1 MIAEE
6 NNNGN
11 SFVGLEGVSAQTVFV
26 GGENNNGQYTGR
38 KTVNYSPTIQNKYD
52 RRESRACHSPL

>member
-1 MIAEE
+1 MMAEE

-26 GGENNNGQYTGR
+26 GG
-38 KTVNYSPTIQNKYD
+38 KTIMVNIQGDKQ
-52 RRESRACHSPL
+52 